1 MPNDLPVHFRNL
13 LADEIQ
19 LPNHIGPLRAAYEN
33 TKPFS
38 HVVMDNLFS
47 EQILDALLPAIS
59 AMTRDPWQY
68 VQ

>member
-1 MPNDLPVHFRNL
+1 MPGDLPVDFRNL

-33 TKPFS
+33 
-38 HVVMDNLFS
+38 NLFS
-47 EQILDALLPAIS
+47 EQILDALLPEMS
-59 AMTRDPWQY
+59 AMAPDQWRY